1 MLGSCCACAAV
12 ETINN
17 ADTKS
22 CLNIMIYYL
31 TFKYIY
37 LYDLFRYEMN
47 TSYWAQR
54 YVKDFKLFR
63 FYIDNKVFFLSF
75 KEVFFI
81 FLHIDSE

>member
-1 MLGSCCACAAV
+1 
-12 ETINN
+12 
-17 ADTKS
+17 
-22 CLNIMIYYL
+22 
-31 TFKYIY
+31 
-37 LYDLFRYEMN
+37 MN

>member
-1 MLGSCCACAAV
+1 MNFRSSLYFSNLVSIAFAWG
-12 ETINN
+12 I
-17 ADTKS
+17 
-22 CLNIMIYYL
+22 L
-31 TFKYIY
+31 TLYIY